1 MVITV
6 NSLPVVTASPNNQ
19 TICTGQSTGIV
30 LTSSIPGT
38 TSFNW
43 TVSPTGVTGAIA
55 GSGNFISQVL
65 IATGVTLGSVDYTVT
80 PVANGCSGT
89 PSVIT
94 VLVSPL
100 PTVTATPSTQSICS
114 GSAPNIILSSNLSGA
129 AFNWNVVQTNVLGAS
144 AGSGNTINQILTTT
158 GNRTGEAVYSVVPSL
173 NGCQGTPILVTITV
187 NPIPVATANPSQVT
201 ICSGTATSIALTS
214 NVAGTTFSWSA
225 NQNGVTG
232 ASSGIVNTIAQTLS
246 TSGIV
251 PGTVTYTIIPTIN
264 ACAGLP
270 ITATVTVN
278 PTPEVFGSAG
288 TTICSGESS
297 SILLSPNIPG
307 TQFSW
312 TVVQTN
318 VLGAA
323 DGTGDTIGQIL
334 EAGSVAGTAVYTV
347 TPTLN
352 GCSGKSIQV
361 TINVNPAPAPA
372 ITSGIIC
379 VDTITGTTLQTYTL
393 DTNLSPSDYTF
404 EWYWNSTLIDAAVGS
419 TYEATKEGNYSVIV
433 TNKITGCVSKEVF
446 ATITANNPATKF
458 DTTVSDYFTEDSS
471 ITVTVSDGTGPFL
484 YQIDG
489 GVFQS
494 SNVFSGI
501 NSGSHTVVIKDEQG
515 CTNKTI
521 PVTVIA
527 YPKYFT
533 PNGDGYDDTWN
544 IKGLNDQPNA
554 RIFIYDRYGKLLK
567 EISTIG
573 NGWDGTFN
581 TKQLPATDYWFT
593 VEYVENNL
601 NKLFKAHFALKR

>member
-1 MVITV
+1 
-6 NSLPVVTASPNNQ
+6 
-19 TICTGQSTGIV
+19 
-30 LTSSIPGT
+30 
-38 TSFNW
+38 
-43 TVSPTGVTGAIA
+43 
-55 GSGNFISQVL
+55 
-65 IATGVTLGSVDYTVT
+65 
-80 PVANGCSGT
+80 
-89 PSVIT
+89 
-94 VLVSPL
+94 
-100 PTVTATPSTQSICS
+100 
-114 GSAPNIILSSNLSGA
+114 
-129 AFNWNVVQTNVLGAS
+129 
-144 AGSGNTINQILTTT
+144 
-158 GNRTGEAVYSVVPSL
+158 
-173 NGCQGTPILVTITV
+173 V